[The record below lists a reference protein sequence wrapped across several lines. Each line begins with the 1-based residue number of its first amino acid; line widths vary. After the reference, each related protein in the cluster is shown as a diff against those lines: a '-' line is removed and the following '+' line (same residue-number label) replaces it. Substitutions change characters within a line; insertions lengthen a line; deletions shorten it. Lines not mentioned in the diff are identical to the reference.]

1 VLGRSLPGIIGS
13 RFWDAWTPS
22 NNTTP
27 PRALL
32 TDIGND
38 ILYGHDAAQIL
49 EWVETCVD
57 RLKGLDAEIVMTR
70 LPLAS
75 LEKLSR
81 LRFTLARKILFPG
94 CSLALADVRR
104 HADELD
110 AGVIALAAK
119 HSIPLAEPEGRWYGI
134 DPIHI
139 RSRWMESAWQKI
151 LRGWFPDT
159 SPPAFRRVGLSRAL
173 QAWRWWPAERGRC
186 GRVTETAQPVFQQ
199 GELSVRLY

>member
-1 VLGRSLPGIIGS
+1 
-13 RFWDAWTPS
+13 
-22 NNTTP
+22 
-27 PRALL
+27 
-32 TDIGND
+32 
-38 ILYGHDAAQIL
+38 
-49 EWVETCVD
+49 VD